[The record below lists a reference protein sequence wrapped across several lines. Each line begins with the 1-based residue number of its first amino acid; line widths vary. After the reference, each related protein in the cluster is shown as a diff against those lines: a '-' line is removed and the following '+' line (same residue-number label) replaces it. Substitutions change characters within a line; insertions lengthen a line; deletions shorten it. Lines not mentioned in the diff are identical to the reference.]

1 MTADERDPYR
11 ILHVDPEADADV
23 IAAAYRVLARKLHP
37 DASGATDPSVA
48 RRMAD
53 LSWAWSLLR
62 DPQRRQAYDR
72 DRRFAGRRRADAQ
85 AAWSSVAEPR
95 GHGVPRPDVD
105 YDPGGV
111 RIEFGR
117 YAGSTLREILKRDPA
132 YLEWL
137 RRHSSGAPH
146 RDAIAQLLRERSARP
161 R

>member
-1 MTADERDPYR
+1 MSADERDPYR
-11 ILHVDPEADADV
+11 ILHVDPEADQDV

-37 DASGATDPSVA
+37 DASGATDPGIS

-62 DPQRRQAYDR
+62 DPVRRQTFDR
-72 DRRFAGRRRADAQ
+72 DRRFTGRRPAAGR
-85 AAWSSVAEPR
+85 AATPSVGEPR
-95 GHGVPRPDVD
+95 DHGVPRPDVD
-105 YDPGGV
+105 HDPGTV

-146 RDAIAQLLRERSARP
+146 RDGIAQLLRERSARS